1 MTAGSLELRELCKS
15 YGDVHAVDHVSLTV
29 SSGEFVTLLGPSG
42 SGKTTTLGMIAG
54 LVRPSSGSILLD
66 GQKLDPLPPYRRDLG
81 VVFQNYA
88 LFPHMTVSRNVAFPL
103 EMRRLPASEIAGRV
117 IRVLEQVGLGQH
129 GDRYPKQLSGGQQQ
143 RVALAR
149 AMVFEP
155 RILLMDEPLGAL
167 DRKLREQM
175 QIEIMRLHR
184 ETGVSVVYVTHDQDE
199 ALMMSDRIAVFNHG
213 RIEQIGPPDLLY
225 ERPETVFV
233 AGFLGES
240 NFFHTSVVETADG
253 RCRLR
258 NGELHLTARNDGLA
272 VGSSAV
278 VVVRPERVRLEYLTG
293 PIPAAPENTV
303 AGVIVDVIYLGSVK
317 KYIVRLASGQEVSVT
332 EQAGS
337 NPRIMAERGAAVRL
351 FWRSEDAVA
360 LPST

>member
-1 MTAGSLELRELCKS
+1 MTAGSLELRDLCKS

-29 SSGEFVTLLGPSG
+29 AAGEFVTLLGPSG

-54 LVRPSSGSILLD
+54 LAKPSSGGILLD
-66 GQKLDPLPPYRRDLG
+66 GKRLDPLPPYKRDLG

-88 LFPHMTVSRNVAFPL
+88 LFPHMTVAR
-103 EMRRLPASEIAGRV
+103 MRRLPASEIAGRV
-117 IRVLEQVGLGQH
+117 ARVLEQVGLGRH

-175 QIEIMRLHR
+175 QVEIMRLHR

-213 RIEQIGPPDLLY
+213 RIEQIGPPDSLY

-240 NFFHTSVVETADG
+240 NFFRATVMEAADG
-253 RCRLR
+253 RCRLSGGDL
-258 NGELHLTARNDGLA
+258 NLAARSEGLV

-278 VVVRPERVRLEYLTG
+278 VVVRPERVRLVRLAGAMPTD
-293 PIPAAPENTV
+293 AENTV
-303 AGVIVDVIYLGSVK
+303 TGTIADVIYLGSVK
-317 KYIVRLASGQEVSVT
+317 KYVVRLSSGQEVSVT

-337 NPRIMAERGAAVRL
+337 DPRVMLERSAAVRL
-351 FWRSEDAVA
+351 LWRSDDAVA
-360 LPST
+360 LPSP